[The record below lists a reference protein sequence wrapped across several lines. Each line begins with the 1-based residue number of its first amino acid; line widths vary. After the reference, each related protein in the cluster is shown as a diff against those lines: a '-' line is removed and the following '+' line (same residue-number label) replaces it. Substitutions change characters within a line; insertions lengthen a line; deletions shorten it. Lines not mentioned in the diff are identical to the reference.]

1 MNNTDQSSTYCLLL
15 LFLILFLLYF
25 CFCSFLIILK
35 NCPWTRSMTGGPW
48 THSMK
53 VVHGPG
59 PRWGSMDPWSMFCP
73 HPPQTVINN
82 NVKNW
87 NAQLSFV
94 LHVTMAIQSLNPII
108 VRPQF
113 NPKTIAFSIIY
124 QIELV
129 FWFKYQKM
137 HFCHQDIVV
146 YTVG

>member
-1 MNNTDQSSTYCLLL
+1 MASEFTE
-15 LFLILFLLYF
+15 
-25 CFCSFLIILK
+25 
-35 NCPWTRSMTGGPW
+35 
-48 THSMK
+48 
-53 VVHGPG
+53 
-59 PRWGSMDPWSMFCP
+59 
-73 HPPQTVINN
+73 VIN
-82 NVKNW
+82 VYLGEEFPSSPL
-87 NAQLSFV
+87 NASCSDV
-94 LHVTMAIQSLNPII
+94 RKVSLFFPPPPTSLDPII